1 MTKNNNFLTILLYL
15 VIVTC
20 FAFLIFHCQKNIKEG
35 LTSMDELKKSE
46 DKIIKQEES
55 IYGETELKSINDA
68 PYTYFEDLSMEA
80 QQPGWKG
87 WTSVAPV
94 MNGASIEKNLD
105 QAKITMDLSGN
116 ISDTLLNINNQKD
129 LLRLMGINA
138 IGSRWSDVNDA
149 ITPDFIKFYRDKMY
163 FLDDIAGY
171 LTKMCN
177 NDSNCS
183 LPNSESN
190 EGGGNWFNFGGGNK
204 NNQNGIN
211 NLQKNIQDTWNSD
224 TKGFQSDFNNMT
236 NGNDNKK
243 K

>member
-1 MTKNNNFLTILLYL
+1 
-15 VIVTC
+15 
-20 FAFLIFHCQKNIKEG
+20 
-35 LTSMDELKKSE
+35 MDELKKSE
-46 DKIIKQEES
+46 DQIIKQEES

-87 WTSVAPV
+87 WASVAPV

-138 IGSRWSDVNDA
+138 IGNRWSNQNDP
-149 ITPDFIKFYRDKMY
+149 ITPDFIQFYKDKMY
-163 FLDDIAGY
+163 FLDDIGGY

-177 NDSNCS
+177 DDSNCS
-183 LPNSESN
+183 LPKS
-190 EGGGNWFNFGGGNK
+190 EGGGEGGGGGWFNFGGGSGDQK
-204 NNQNGIN
+204 GNGSN
-211 NLQKNIQDTWNSD
+211 TWEKNIQNTWNSD
-224 TKGFQSDFNNMT
+224 TKGFGSAFTKDKKTFQSDINNMT
-236 NGNDNKK
+236 NGDNNKK